1 MELSHE
7 DHLEAKAH
15 TETLI
20 LLGQCKREKQPGP
33 NGLWNLLPWIFGSLT
48 SREMESGTEG
58 KTQEYI

>member
-33 NGLWNLLPWIFGSLT
+33 NGLWNLLPWIFGSF
-48 SREMESGTEG
+48 S
-58 KTQEYI
+58 Y

>member
-20 LLGQCKREKQPGP
+20 LLGHSKREKQ
-33 NGLWNLLPWIFGSLT
+33 T
-48 SREMESGTEG
+48 SA
-58 KTQEYI
+58 